1 MNGPS
6 IEHTLYDLFAGRAT
20 PLQKQA
26 VEEWLRT
33 AENRDVYYQL
43 LARYETEHAQYEP
56 DTARALTNF
65 EQFMAGKAYPRH
77 RVGPRSAG
85 PVFMVSKDE
94 NTRWGW
100 ANRRWMLGM
109 AASLLA
115 VVGLGYVT
123 HDRWAYERFEAPFGQ
138 TTNVTLADGSDVTLN
153 AHSSLRVPR
162 FGFGNS
168 DRHVWLSGEGYFSVR
183 HTTGDHRFTVHTP
196 NLDVQVLGTCF
207 NVNTRSGQTEV
218 VLDEG
223 KVQLVQPKVPTRP
236 LTLKPGDQATLAEG
250 DTAFS
255 RKVVALPE
263 QVAAYRQNRLV
274 FTDTPLSQVASAI
287 QNYYGIRVV
296 VSSREL
302 ARRELTGTLPNND
315 LNVVLRSLSVSYN
328 LAVERRTDQV
338 VLRPQ

>member
-33 AENRDVYYQL
+33 AENREVYYQL
-43 LARYETEHAQYEP
+43 LARYEAKHAQYEP

-65 EQFMAGKAYPRH
+65 EQFMKGHPYPRH
-77 RVGPRSAG
+77 QVGPRSETS
-85 PVFMVSKDE
+85 VFTVSGSAQARR
-94 NTRWGW
+94 NWPATRWV
-100 ANRRWMLGM
+100 LGM

-123 HDRWAYERFEAPFGQ
+123 HDQWAYEKIDAPFGQ
-138 TTNVTLADGSDVTLN
+138 TTTITLADGSDVTLN

-168 DRHVWLSGEGYFSVR
+168 DRHVWLTGEGYFSVR
-183 HTTGDHRFTVHTP
+183 HTTRDHTFTVHTP
-196 NLDVQVLGTCF
+196 NLDVQVLGTRF

-223 KVQLVQPKVPTRP
+223 KVQLVQPKAPAHP

-250 DTAFS
+250 DTAFH
-255 RKVVALPE
+255 RRVVALPE

-274 FTDTPLSQVASAI
+274 FTDTPLSKVASAI
-287 QNYYGIRVV
+287 QDYYGIRVV

-328 LAVERRTDQV
+328 LAVERRVDQV
-338 VLRPQ
+338 VLKPQ

>member
-33 AENRDVYYQL
+33 AENREVYYQV
-43 LARYETEHAQYEP
+43 LARYEAEHAQYEP
-56 DTARALTNF
+56 DTTHALTHF
-65 EQFMAGKAYPRH
+65 EQFMKGQPYPRH
-77 RVGPRSAG
+77 QSVAAPSA
-85 PVFMVSKDE
+85 VFTVSGDSRRGWPG
-94 NTRWGW
+94 TRWV
-100 ANRRWMLGM
+100 LGM

-123 HDRWAYERFEAPFGQ
+123 HDQWAYEKFDAPFGK
-138 TTNVTLADGSDVTLN
+138 TTTITLADGSDVTLN

-168 DRHVWLSGEGYFSVR
+168 DRHVWLTGEGYFSVR
-183 HTTGDHRFTVHTP
+183 HTTRDHTFTVHTP
-196 NLDVQVLGTCF
+196 NLDVQVLGTRF

-218 VLDEG
+218 MLDEG
-223 KVQLVQPKVPTRP
+223 KVQLVQPKAPAHP
-236 LTLKPGDQATLAEG
+236 LTLKPGDQATLVEG
-250 DTAFS
+250 DTAFH
-255 RKVVALPE
+255 RKVIALPE

-274 FTDTPLSQVASAI
+274 FTDTPLSKVASTI
-287 QNYYGIRVV
+287 QDYYGIRVV

-328 LAVERRTDQV
+328 LAVERQATQV
-338 VLRPQ
+338 VLKPQ